1 MSRIRTFIPSMFHR
15 RVLLL
20 GTLCVVALLLL
31 SGRLGYMT
39 IVEGAEARTQAEQR
53 LITETWLPTTRG
65 SIFDR
70 KGRVLA
76 GDRASY
82 DIAIDYRILD
92 GHWVYQDQSGRR
104 RWTDMRTYAT
114 RLARR
119 ANPQIWET
127 LSDQRQ
133 TEVIDQFEGALRA
146 RVARM
151 ERDLINIASIDRA
164 EFDRRKNAI
173 VQRVTA
179 MKEQIATR
187 AYQREVETFERSGRD
202 PTPDDLNRF
211 RRIANQPIAEEESSH
226 TIIPDVS
233 DELGFAVLR
242 QIARSEPIVSDGVDP
257 SLRGALRV
265 PMYPGLSVIDAT
277 ARITPYDQPTLTER
291 LTISIDRSSFPPPLQ
306 SPDPVT
312 ITTRGVARILLGRVD
327 DDLYSEDV
335 QRRTNA
341 FRNDPEL
348 RARAQTERGT
358 DRGRYMTGD
367 RVGRTGIEYAY
378 EHELRGLRGVR
389 TENLQTGAVE
399 ELLPV
404 PGRDVHLSIDIMLQ
418 ARIRALLDPSV
429 GLTRVQPWHQNE
441 QPLYTPVGTDLD
453 AGVVVLEI
461 STGEVLAMVSTPL
474 PPEADDWASLG
485 VKTDMDRRLYNTI
498 HAPWVNKAIAKPY
511 PPGSVAKSLI
521 LGEAAKQGKYKAG
534 ERIHDRG
541 YLLDNQPN
549 KFRSWIYKQYDGA
562 YGGHSDQLGRDL
574 DGVDALM
581 VSSNVFFFTL
591 GRRLGPEGIANAYR
605 DYHVGTPY
613 ALGVGTEWPGSIGA
627 FGGPNDGSD
636 INLDEATL
644 MGIGQG
650 PITWTP
656 LHAADAM
663 ATLARAGVQF
673 TPRIVRDGRA
683 PEVRDI
689 GLPSWAVRD
698 ALEGLHQVVTNVQFG
713 TGRAIAYP
721 DMGPERVPIF
731 NAPGIKVW
739 GKTGTATA
747 PPLIFDPD
755 KTEDANG
762 PQQPRVVRQG
772 DHSWYVTLVA
782 PEGEGP
788 QYAIAVIVEYAGS
801 GGKVSGPINNQIIHA
816 LIEEGYLP
824 DRRADSPEPGA

>member
-1 MSRIRTFIPSMFHR
+1 MSRLRVYIPSMFHR

-20 GTLCVVALLLL
+20 ASMCVLALLLI

-39 IVEGAEARTQAEQR
+39 VADGEEARAQAERR

-65 SIFDR
+65 SVFDR

-92 GHWVYQDQSGRR
+92 GHWVYEDRSGRR

-127 LSDQRQ
+127 LSEARQ
-133 TEVIDQFEGALRA
+133 SEAIDRFEGALRA

-151 ERDLINIASIDRA
+151 ERDLIGIAGIDRA
-164 EFDRRKNAI
+164 EYDQRKNEI
-173 VQRVTA
+173 LERVSA
-179 MKEQIATR
+179 MKAQIAER
-187 AYQREVETFERSGRD
+187 AYEREVEEFESAGRV
-202 PTPDDLNRF
+202 PTPDDLDRF
-211 RRIANQPIAEEESSH
+211 RRIANQPIAEEETVH
-226 TIIPDVS
+226 TLIPDVS

-242 QIARSEPIVSDGVDP
+242 QVARSEPIVSEGIDP
-257 SLRGALRV
+257 ALRGALRV
-265 PMYPGLSVIDAT
+265 PMYPGLRVIDAT
-277 ARITPYDQPTLTER
+277 ARITPYDQMQIT
-291 LTISIDRSSFPPPLQ
+291 IDRGSFPPPLQ
-306 SPDPVT
+306 SPEP
-312 ITTRGVARILLGRVD
+312 ITVSTRGVARILLGRVD
-327 DDLYSEDV
+327 DGLYAEDV
-335 QRRTNA
+335 NRRAEA

-348 RARAQTERGT
+348 RDRAQTGSGR
-358 DRGRYMTGD
+358 DRGRYLTGD
-367 RVGRTGIEYAY
+367 RVGRTGIEFAF
-378 EHELRGLRGVR
+378 EHEMRGLRGVR
-389 TENLQTGAVE
+389 TENLQTGEVT
-399 ELLPV
+399 ELAPE
-404 PGRDVHLSIDIMLQ
+404 PGQDVRLSIDIALQ
-418 ARIRALLDPSV
+418 ARIRALLDPGV

-453 AGVVVLEI
+453 AGVVVLEVA
-461 STGEVLAMVSTPL
+461 TGEILALVSTPL
-474 PPEADDWASLG
+474 PPEEEDWAALG
-485 VKTDMDRRLYNTI
+485 VDSDLERRLYNTI

-521 LGEAAKQGKYKAG
+521 LAEAAKRGVYTAG

-549 KFRSWIYKQYDGA
+549 KFRSWYYKQYDGA

-613 ALGVGTEWPGSIGA
+613 DLGVGTEWPGSIGA
-627 FGGPNDGSD
+627 FNGPNDGSD
-636 INLDEATL
+636 LNLDEATL

-650 PITWTP
+650 PISWTP

-683 PEVRDI
+683 PQVRDI
-689 GLPSWAVRD
+689 GLPGWAVRD
-698 ALEGLHQVVTNVQFG
+698 ALQGLHQVVSNAQFG
-713 TGRAIAYP
+713 TGRAIQYEQL
-721 DMGPERVPIF
+721 GPERVPIF
-731 NAPGIKVW
+731 NATGIKVW

-747 PPLIFDPD
+747 PSLLFDPD
-755 KTEDANG
+755 RTEEGNG
-762 PQQPRVVRQG
+762 PEEPRVVRQG

-782 PEGEGP
+782 PAGEEP
-788 QYAIAVIVEYAGS
+788 RYAIAVIVEYAGS

-824 DRRADSPEPGA
+824 NLRDTNTEPDA